1 MCSPCNKLDWSENR
15 PTRLA
20 ESDPRTAVDLSKT
33 QLITGGLAVTSETFK
48 ALKFSPSQ
56 TVANFFLGN
65 PVLTCD
71 FASSKCRHRESELI
85 QDVRAPQSLVSVN
98 SGDQDQLG
106 LVFRWAAIGAER
118 STIAARARNEVFKA
132 VSLTSTW
139 IAMTTRNNRYRCQT
153 SSMALLRRVLSS
165 HQPSQSRKPSPRLRF
180 TAASASCRHTGL
192 KSS

>member
-1 MCSPCNKLDWSENR
+1 MVVLQQFKLSIEESHSANDGNAKVGGEEHCVEHLFLLVSDPGLGQTTRICSPCNKLDWSNSR
-15 PTRLA
+15 QARLVGQISCA
-20 ESDPRTAVDLSKT
+20 AVDLSKT

-85 QDVRAPQSLVSVN
+85 QDVRAPQSLVSIN

-106 LVFRWAAIGAER
+106 SVFRFSCNWSREKHDRCNAE
-118 STIAARARNEVFKA
+118 K
-132 VSLTSTW
+132 
-139 IAMTTRNNRYRCQT
+139 
-153 SSMALLRRVLSS
+153 
-165 HQPSQSRKPSPRLRF
+165 
-180 TAASASCRHTGL
+180 
-192 KSS
+192 

>member
-1 MCSPCNKLDWSENR
+1 MILLQQLQFSIEESHSANDGNAQGGGEKHFVEHLFLLVSDLGLGHTARICSPCNKLDWSENR

-33 QLITGGLAVTSETFK
+33 QLITDGLAVTSETFK

-56 TVANFFLGN
+56 TVAYFFLGN

-106 LVFRWAAIGAER
+106 SVFRFSCNWSRE
-118 STIAARARNEVFKA
+118 KHD
-132 VSLTSTW
+132 
-139 IAMTTRNNRYRCQT
+139 RCNGE
-153 SSMALLRRVLSS
+153 
-165 HQPSQSRKPSPRLRF
+165 K
-180 TAASASCRHTGL
+180 
-192 KSS
+192 